1 MDIFKLKRNHDYFYQ
16 IRGQLHVTQ
25 RQYCYFVFWTP
36 KGYHWL
42 GPNATTLDYLLNK
55 I

>member
-25 RQYCYFVFWTP
+25 RQYCYFILYFGRRKATIGWDQTP
-36 KGYHWL
+36 PHS
-42 GPNATTLDYLLNK
+42 
-55 I
+55 IIC